1 MTIVIPGMV
10 TISLLSLFYCSMLP
24 ETGRK
29 ARMQAFERQY
39 IAHRGFHDN
48 RSECPENSLPAFERA
63 IQMGYGIELDVQL
76 TKDGVPV
83 VFHDWDLKRAAGVDR
98 KIRDCTFEELQS
110 YRLFGSSQTIPTFEA
125 VLELTDG
132 RTPLIIEL
140 KAEIVHRELCEKCA
154 ALLDR
159 YPGEYCIESFSPL
172 ALGWFK
178 HHRPNVLRGQLAT
191 NHRGEGL
198 KTPVIVREM
207 LTYCMLN
214 GFCKPDFIAYN
225 CQFSNTLPVEMLR
238 YFYKCKMAAWTI
250 KNQGELNRHR
260 KQFDVFIFDS
270 FEPDQFVNL
279 NKKHPKR

>member
-1 MTIVIPGMV
+1 
-10 TISLLSLFYCSMLP
+10 
-24 ETGRK
+24 
-29 ARMQAFERQY
+29 MQAFERQY

-48 RSECPENSLPAFERA
+48 RGECPENSLPAFERA

-110 YRLFGSSQTIPTFEA
+110 YRLFGSSQ
-125 VLELTDG
+125 
-132 RTPLIIEL
+132 
-140 KAEIVHRELCEKCA
+140 
-154 ALLDR
+154 
-159 YPGEYCIESFSPL
+159 
-172 ALGWFK
+172 FK
-178 HHRPNVLRGQLAT
+178 RHRPNVLRGQLAT

-214 GFCKPDFIAYN
+214 GFCRPDFIAYN

-270 FEPDQFVNL
+270 FEPDQFVNF

>member
-48 RSECPENSLPAFERA
+48 RGECPENSLPAFERA

-110 YRLFGSSQTIPTFEA
+110 YRLFGSSQTIPAFET
-125 VLELTDG
+125 VLELGGWTHTAYH
-132 RTPLIIEL
+132 R
-140 KAEIVHRELCEKCA
+140 AESGDCP
-154 ALLDR
+154 
-159 YPGEYCIESFSPL
+159 PG
-172 ALGWFK
+172 A
-178 HHRPNVLRGQLAT
+178 
-191 NHRGEGL
+191 
-198 KTPVIVREM
+198 VREM
-207 LTYCMLN
+207 RGAFRPLS
-214 GFCKPDFIAYN
+214 G
-225 CQFSNTLPVEMLR
+225 
-238 YFYKCKMAAWTI
+238 
-250 KNQGELNRHR
+250 
-260 KQFDVFIFDS
+260 
-270 FEPDQFVNL
+270 
-279 NKKHPKR
+279 

>member
-98 KIRDCTFEELQS
+98 KIRDCTLKS
-110 YRLFGSSQTIPTFEA
+110 CKAIVCLVHPRRYRPLRQCLSWRMGVPRLSS
-125 VLELTDG
+125 
-132 RTPLIIEL
+132 
-140 KAEIVHRELCEKCA
+140 
-154 ALLDR
+154 
-159 YPGEYCIESFSPL
+159 
-172 ALGWFK
+172 
-178 HHRPNVLRGQLAT
+178 N
-191 NHRGEGL
+191 
-198 KTPVIVREM
+198 
-207 LTYCMLN
+207 
-214 GFCKPDFIAYN
+214 
-225 CQFSNTLPVEMLR
+225 
-238 YFYKCKMAAWTI
+238 
-250 KNQGELNRHR
+250 
-260 KQFDVFIFDS
+260 
-270 FEPDQFVNL
+270 
-279 NKKHPKR
+279 

>member
-1 MTIVIPGMV
+1 MTLVIPGMV

-24 ETGRK
+24 ETARK

-48 RSECPENSLPAFERA
+48 RGECPENSLPAFERA

-110 YRLFGSSQTIPTFEA
+110 YRLFGSSQTIPAFET
-125 VLELTDG
+125 VLELADG

-154 ALLDR
+154 VLLDR

-178 HHRPNVLRGQLAT
+178 RHRPNVLRGQLAT
-191 NHRGEGL
+191 NYRGEGL

-214 GFCKPDFIAYN
+214 GFCRPDFIAYN

-270 FEPDQFVNL
+270 FEPDQFVNF
-279 NKKHPKR
+279 NKKHPER

>member
-1 MTIVIPGMV
+1 M
-10 TISLLSLFYCSMLP
+10 
-24 ETGRK
+24 TGRYATVPLKSCK
-29 ARMQAFERQY
+29 AIVCLVHPRRYQPLRQCLSW
-39 IAHRGFHDN
+39 A
-48 RSECPENSLPAFERA
+48 
-63 IQMGYGIELDVQL
+63 
-76 TKDGVPV
+76 
-83 VFHDWDLKRAAGVDR
+83 
-98 KIRDCTFEELQS
+98 
-110 YRLFGSSQTIPTFEA
+110 
-125 VLELTDG
+125 DG

-178 HHRPNVLRGQLAT
+178 RHRPNVLRGQLAT

-214 GFCKPDFIAYN
+214 GFCRPDFIAYN

-270 FEPDQFVNL
+270 FEPDQFVNF
-279 NKKHPKR
+279 NKKHSKR

>member
-110 YRLFGSSQTIPTFEA
+110 YRLFGSSQTIPAFET
-125 VLELTDG
+125 VLELADG

-154 ALLDR
+154 VLLDR

-178 HHRPNVLRGQLAT
+178 RHRPNVLRGQLAT
-191 NHRGEGL
+191 NHRG
-198 KTPVIVREM
+198 
-207 LTYCMLN
+207 
-214 GFCKPDFIAYN
+214 
-225 CQFSNTLPVEMLR
+225 
-238 YFYKCKMAAWTI
+238 
-250 KNQGELNRHR
+250 
-260 KQFDVFIFDS
+260 
-270 FEPDQFVNL
+270 
-279 NKKHPKR
+279 

>member
-10 TISLLSLFYCSMLP
+10 TISILSLFYCSMLP

-48 RSECPENSLPAFERA
+48 RSECPENSLPAFERT
-63 IQMGYGIELDVQL
+63 IQMGYG
-76 TKDGVPV
+76 
-83 VFHDWDLKRAAGVDR
+83 
-98 KIRDCTFEELQS
+98 
-110 YRLFGSSQTIPTFEA
+110 
-125 VLELTDG
+125 
-132 RTPLIIEL
+132 IEL

-154 ALLDR
+154 VLLDR

-178 HHRPNVLRGQLAT
+178 RHRPNVLRGQLAT

-214 GFCKPDFIAYN
+214 GFCRPDFIAYN

-270 FEPDQFVNL
+270 FEPDQFVNF

>member
-98 KIRDCTFEELQS
+98 RYETVPLKSCKAIVCLVHPRRYQPLRQCLSWRMDAH
-110 YRLFGSSQTIPTFEA
+110 RLSS
-125 VLELTDG
+125 
-132 RTPLIIEL
+132 
-140 KAEIVHRELCEKCA
+140 
-154 ALLDR
+154 
-159 YPGEYCIESFSPL
+159 S
-172 ALGWFK
+172 
-178 HHRPNVLRGQLAT
+178 
-191 NHRGEGL
+191 
-198 KTPVIVREM
+198 
-207 LTYCMLN
+207 
-214 GFCKPDFIAYN
+214 
-225 CQFSNTLPVEMLR
+225 
-238 YFYKCKMAAWTI
+238 
-250 KNQGELNRHR
+250 
-260 KQFDVFIFDS
+260 
-270 FEPDQFVNL
+270 
-279 NKKHPKR
+279 

>member
-110 YRLFGSSQTIPTFEA
+110 YRLFGSSQTIPAFET
-125 VLELTDG
+125 VLELADG

-140 KAEIVHRELCEKCA
+140 KAEIVHRISLRTTASSATRFRWKC
-154 ALLDR
+154 
-159 YPGEYCIESFSPL
+159 CVIST
-172 ALGWFK
+172 
-178 HHRPNVLRGQLAT
+178 NVRWRRG
-191 NHRGEGL
+191 RL
-198 KTPVIVREM
+198 KTRA
-207 LTYCMLN
+207 N
-214 GFCKPDFIAYN
+214 
-225 CQFSNTLPVEMLR
+225 
-238 YFYKCKMAAWTI
+238 
-250 KNQGELNRHR
+250 
-260 KQFDVFIFDS
+260 
-270 FEPDQFVNL
+270 
-279 NKKHPKR
+279 